1 MDDLDFRYPALSD
14 LRHRAAQRLPRFAY
28 EYLDSATGTEAGARR
43 NRAALDRVGFRPAI
57 LSGDV
62 QPDLTRSFLGRA
74 WTLPLGVAPVGMSGL
89 IWPRAEDILSRRAS
103 AAGLPFCLS
112 TVSSSTPEAIA
123 PNLDADNG
131 WFQLYA
137 PGDPEVLKDML
148 ERVHKAGFSAL
159 VLTLDVPG
167 ESRRERQR
175 RAHLSIP
182 PQFTPEIIG
191 SVLSHPGWALRM
203 LGAGVPRMPFPEAY
217 IAPGQSSADR
227 FVHAGRVIRGY
238 PDWAYLER
246 LRALWPGTLM
256 VKGVQDPADVP
267 RLLGTGVDVLW
278 VSNHAGRQF
287 EAGPATIDSLP
298 AIRAAAGED
307 VPIIC
312 DSGID
317 SGLDILRA
325 LARGADFV
333 MLGRAFHYALGA
345 LGERGVDHLLHILRA
360 DMIANMQQIGARSLD
375 DLPARL
381 LPSPLLNGP
390 EPS

>member
-1 MDDLDFRYPALSD
+1 MDDLDFRFPALSD
-14 LRHRAAQRLPRFAY
+14 LRHRAAQRLPRFAF
-28 EYLDSATGTEAGARR
+28 EYLDSATGSEAGARR
-43 NRAALDRVGFRPAI
+43 NRAALDRVGFLPAI

-89 IWPRAEDILSRRAS
+89 IWPRAEDILSRRAR

-137 PGDPEVLKDML
+137 PGEPEVLKDML
-148 ERVHKAGFSAL
+148 ERVHKAGFSAM

-175 RAHLSIP
+175 RAQLSIS
-182 PQFTPEIIG
+182 PQFTPQILS

-203 LGAGVPRMPFPEAY
+203 LGAGVPRMPFPEKY

-375 DLPARL
+375 DLPVRL
-381 LPSPLLNGP
+381 LPSPC
-390 EPS
+390 

>member
-1 MDDLDFRYPALSD
+1 MDDLDFRFPALSD
-14 LRHRAAQRLPRFAY
+14 LRHRSAQRLPRFAF
-28 EYLDSATGTEAGARR
+28 EYLHSATGSEAGARR

-62 QPDLTRSFLGRA
+62 QPDLTRTFLGRA

-89 IWPRAEDILSRRAS
+89 IWPRAEDILSRRAR

-227 FVHAGRVIRGY
+227 FAHAGRVIRGY

-298 AIRAAAGED
+298 AIRAAAGEE

-345 LGERGVDHLLHILRA
+345 LGEPGVDHLLHILRA
-360 DMIANMQQIGARSLD
+360 DMIANMQQIGARSLG

-381 LPSPLLNGP
+381 LPFPLLNGP

>member
-1 MDDLDFRYPALSD
+1 MDDLDFRFPALSD
-14 LRHRAAQRLPRFAY
+14 LRHRAAQRLPRFAF
-28 EYLDSATGTEAGARR
+28 EYLDSATGSEAGARR

-62 QPDLTRSFLGRA
+62 QLDLTRSFLGRT

-217 IAPGQSSADR
+217 IAPGQSSANR

-256 VKGVQDPADVP
+256 VKGVQDPDDVP

>member
-1 MDDLDFRYPALSD
+1 MDDLDFRFPALSD
-14 LRHRAAQRLPRFAY
+14 LRRRAAQRLPHFAF
-28 EYLDSATGTEAGARR
+28 EYLDSATGRKPVPPQST
-43 NRAALDRVGFRPAI
+43 LDRVGFGLPSAER
-57 LSGDV
+57 S
-62 QPDLTRSFLGRA
+62 PDLTRTFLGRA
-74 WTLPLGVAPVGMSGL
+74 WGLPLAMAPVGMSGL

-112 TVSSSTPEAIA
+112 TVSSSIPEAIA

-191 SVLSHPGWALRM
+191 SVLSHW
-203 LGAGVPRMPFPEAY
+203 LGAAHARRGRAACPSGSH
-217 IAPGQSSADR
+217 IAHGQSSADR

-317 SGLDILRA
+317 SGLGLLRA

-333 MLGRAFHYALGA
+333 MLGQAFITPSGA
-345 LGERGVDHLLHILRA
+345 GKQGVDHLLHILRT
-360 DMIANMQQIGARSLD
+360 DMIANMQQIGAVID
-375 DLPARL
+375 DLPAACC
-381 LPSPLLNGP
+381 PPC
-390 EPS
+390 

>member
-1 MDDLDFRYPALSD
+1 MDDLDFRFPALSD
-14 LRHRAAQRLPRFAY
+14 LRHRAAQRLPRFAF
-28 EYLDSATGTEAGARR
+28 EYLDSATGSEAGARR

-62 QPDLTRSFLGRA
+62 QLDLTRSFLGRT

-148 ERVHKAGFSAL
+148 ERVHTAGFSAL

-217 IAPGQSSADR
+217 IAPGQSSANR

-256 VKGVQDPADVP
+256 VKGVQDPDDVP

>member
-1 MDDLDFRYPALSD
+1 MDDLDFRFPALSD
-14 LRHRAAQRLPRFAY
+14 LRHRAAQRLPRFAF
-28 EYLDSATGTEAGARR
+28 EYLDSATGSEAGARR

-62 QPDLTRSFLGRA
+62 QPDLNRTFLGRA

-89 IWPRAEDILSRRAS
+89 IWPRAEDILSRRAT
-103 AAGLPFCLS
+103 AASLPFCLS

-182 PQFTPEIIG
+182 PQFTPQIIS

-203 LGAGVPRMPFPEAY
+203 LRAGVPRMPFPESY

-227 FVHAGRVIRGY
+227 FVHAGRLIRGY
-238 PDWAYLER
+238 PNWAYLER

-256 VKGVQDPADVP
+256 VKGVQDPDDVP
-267 RLLGTGVDVLW
+267 GLLSAGIDVLW

-345 LGERGVDHLLHILRA
+345 LGEPGVDHLLHILSA

-381 LPSPLLNGP
+381 LPFPLLNGP

>member
-14 LRHRAAQRLPRFAY
+14 LRHRAAQRLPRFAF
-28 EYLDSATGTEAGARR
+28 EYLDSATGSEAGARR

-74 WTLPLGVAPVGMSGL
+74 CTLPLGVAPVGMSGL

-182 PQFTPEIIG
+182 PQFNPEIIG

-238 PDWAYLER
+238 PDWAYLEW

-256 VKGVQDPADVP
+256 VKGVQDPDDVP

-360 DMIANMQQIGARSLD
+360 D
-375 DLPARL
+375 
-381 LPSPLLNGP
+381 
-390 EPS
+390 